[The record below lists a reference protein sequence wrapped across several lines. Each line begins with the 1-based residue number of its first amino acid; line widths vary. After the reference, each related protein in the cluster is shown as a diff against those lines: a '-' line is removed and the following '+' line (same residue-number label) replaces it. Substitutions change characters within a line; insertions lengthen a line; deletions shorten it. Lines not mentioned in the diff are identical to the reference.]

1 LVDLRELE
9 SGTRQCPVNCCESG
23 GDVRHSTRT
32 LESINRFSTGFIFRT
47 KNFSKKSPS
56 VLELENNRLAGKRQI
71 ASQAMNSQGLA
82 SSAWLGNGGFE

>member
-1 LVDLRELE
+1 MFAIRR
-9 SGTRQCPVNCCESG
+9 GRWNQ
-23 GDVRHSTRT
+23 
-32 LESINRFSTGFIFRT
+32 STGFPQASFFAPKIFP
-47 KNFSKKSPS
+47 KKSPS